1 MIRYVLK
8 GDVKGHSVNMRDGLR
23 TKAFATVF
31 DAIVAEFG
39 SRLDLAERSQG
50 DSLLLIDANPVKLL
64 QAARNIQRDLAR
76 SEFGAQLRIAGDA
89 GFVEIAAGAR
99 QKEPYGMA
107 LQNSARL
114 EPHVESGQIYVTEDF
129 VRHFEDDRGKHLPFD
144 FARLG
149 PEDLKNLPWMDGLF
163 DIAKA
168 GREDAIL
175 TAVYRVEFR

>member
-1 MIRYVLK
+1 VTSLALSSGPTRKLTPIR
-8 GDVKGHSVNMRDGLR
+8 
-23 TKAFATVF
+23 A
-31 DAIVAEFG
+31 
-39 SRLDLAERSQG
+39 
-50 DSLLLIDANPVKLL
+50 
-64 QAARNIQRDLAR
+64 
-76 SEFGAQLRIAGDA
+76 FGASAIGAGDA

-114 EPHVESGQIYVTEDF
+114 EPHVGSGQIYVTEDF
-129 VRHFEDDRGKHLPFD
+129 VRHFEEDRGKHLPFD

-168 GREDAIL
+168 SGEEAIL
-175 TAVYRVEFR
+175 TAIHRVDFR